1 MERVRSGS
9 ILTVGGATVQVTV
22 NGRRIE
28 FASDLSLSTLVAT
41 VSEARSG
48 IAVALNNEVVP
59 RGSWDS
65 VAVVDGDRVEIV
77 TAVQGG

>member
-1 MERVRSGS
+1 
-9 ILTVGGATVQVTV
+9 VQVTV
-22 NGRRIE
+22 NGRQVN
-28 FASDLSLSTLVAT
+28 FAGEMSLSTLVGT

-59 RGSWDS
+59 KSQWPS
-65 VAVVDGDRVEIV
+65 VTVHDGDRIEIV